1 MNRPRLL
8 HASWLPLLLLTGL
21 AAPAGLAQPAP
32 VLRPQTVAPLSC
44 LALVILPF
52 GTMKPWPS

>member
-8 HASWLPLLLLTGL
+8 HASWLPLLLLTSL

-32 VLRPQTVAPLSC
+32 VLRPR
-44 LALVILPF
+44 
-52 GTMKPWPS
+52 PWRP